1 MPNALVSWFRR
12 RRVARSNRK
21 RASSGSSLM
30 LPPPPLLIIEDPPI
44 PPHPRLPSQRP
55 GRLTPSPSRESL
67 VSATVAATAD
77 SPFFTRLPLEIRRKI
92 LVEAFGA
99 QTVHMDLIYDHPVLQ
114 PPFLQDPS
122 MSSSSEEEEER
133 AGRRRDARRAHG
145 NLNVRLGTGVCDARN
160 LRLDDSRPKEWA
172 WRSSVCHRNPPGRCR
187 PGDEVQPAEDYC
199 RFGQSPWHLTC
210 RHWPGEFPTKCLI
223 GAMGWLCSCRQAYM
237 EGIDVL
243 YATNTFHTASKEM
256 ILSLPSVLLPQRLAS
271 IASVELVWDFAPFPS
286 IHPEVVKP
294 PLSDMAS
301 FRLFLDAVPAT
312 FPAARKLHISLQG
325 RLYPTRTV
333 NGLTSWD
340 SSGGGGGV
348 DDEDRTDEILRPV
361 DELVTRLGPH
371 VTDFSLGI
379 PSSLYQDQRDKAL
392 KNGDPVEQAHRGQ
405 HERHWRPLSS
415 EGGGDDGRTGYWVWL
430 GQKDF
435 TMPYM
440 CTMGEGGF
448 LQDIIG
454 EEDWVLYRVAPN

>member
-30 LPPPPLLIIEDPPI
+30 LPPLLIIDQDPPI
-44 PPHPRLPSQRP
+44 PPHLRLPAQRR

-67 VSATVAATAD
+67 VSATVAATAN
-77 SPFFTRLPLEIRRKI
+77 SAFFTRLPLEIRRKI

-114 PPFLQDPS
+114 QPLLLLQDR
-122 MSSSSEEEEER
+122 SSC
-133 AGRRRDARRAHG
+133 AFGGRYTRRAHG
-145 NLNVRLGTGVCDARN
+145 NLNVRLSTGECDARN

-172 WRSSVCHRNPPGRCR
+172 WRSSVCHRCR
-187 PGDEVQPAEDYC
+187 PGEEVQPAEDYC
-199 RFGQSPWHLTC
+199 RFGQSPWHLMC
-210 RHWPGEFPTKCLI
+210 WHWPGEWPTKCLI

-243 YATNTFHTASKEM
+243 YATNTFHTASKAM
-256 ILSLPSVLLPQRLAS
+256 ILSLPSILLPQRLAS
-271 IASVELVWDFAPFPS
+271 IASVELLWDFAPFPS

-333 NGLTSWD
+333 NGLTRWD
-340 SSGGGGGV
+340 SSL
-348 DDEDRTDEILRPV
+348 DRTDEILRPV
-361 DELVTRLGPH
+361 DELVARLGPH

-379 PSSLYQDQRDKAL
+379 PSSLYQQQRDKAL
-392 KNGDPVEQAHRGQ
+392 KNNDPVEQAHLGQ
-405 HERHWRPLSS
+405 RERHWRPLS
-415 EGGGDDGRTGYWVWL
+415 EGGGGDGGRTGYWVWL
-430 GQKDF
+430 GHKDF
-435 TMPYM
+435 TIPYM
-440 CTMGEGGF
+440 CTMGEGGYA
-448 LQDIIG
+448 DIIG
-454 EEDWVLYRVAPN
+454 EDNWVLYRFSDN

>member
-21 RASSGSSLM
+21 RASSGSSLT
-30 LPPPPLLIIEDPPI
+30 LPPLLIIDDPPI
-44 PPHPRLPSQRP
+44 PPHPRLPSQRR
-55 GRLTPSPSRESL
+55 GRLTPTPSHESL
-67 VSATVAATAD
+67 VAATNAATAD

-99 QTVHMDLIYDHPVLQ
+99 QTVHMDLIYDHPAQQQQQQPLQGVLR
-114 PPFLQDPS
+114 P
-122 MSSSSEEEEER
+122 
-133 AGRRRDARRAHG
+133 RAHG
-145 NLNVRLGTGVCDARN
+145 NLSVRLSTGVCDARN

-187 PGDEVQPAEDYC
+187 PGEEVQPAEDYC
-199 RFGQSPWHLTC
+199 RFGQSPWHYTC
-210 RHWPGEFPTKCLI
+210 RHWPGEFPTKCLV
-223 GAMGWLCSCRQAYM
+223 GAMGWLCSCRQAYI

-256 ILSLPSVLLPQRLAS
+256 ILSLSSILLPQRLAS
-271 IASVELVWDFAPFPS
+271 ITSVELLWDFAPFPS

-333 NGLTSWD
+333 NGLTRWD
-340 SSGGGGGV
+340 SSV
-348 DDEDRTDEILRPV
+348 DRTDEILRPV
-361 DELVTRLGPH
+361 DDLVSRLGPH

-379 PSSLYQDQRDKAL
+379 PSSLYQDQRDRAL
-392 KNGDPVEQAHRGQ
+392 KNGDPVEQAHKGR
-405 HERHWRPLSS
+405 HERHWRPL
-415 EGGGDDGRTGYWVWL
+415 EGDGERRTGYWVWL
-430 GQKDF
+430 GKKDF
-435 TMPYM
+435 TIPYT
-440 CTMGEGGF
+440 CSIGEGAH
-448 LQDIIG
+448 DVIG
-454 EEDWVLYRVAPN
+454 EENWVLYRVSPY

>member
-21 RASSGSSLM
+21 RASSGASLT
-30 LPPPPLLIIEDPPI
+30 LPPPPPLLTIQDPPI
-44 PPHPRLPSQRP
+44 PPHPRLPSQRR

-67 VSATVAATAD
+67 VSATNAAAAD

-99 QTVHMDLIYDHPVLQ
+99 QTVHMDLVYDHPAQPLQ
-114 PPFLQDPS
+114 GR
-122 MSSSSEEEEER
+122 SSES
-133 AGRRRDARRAHG
+133 GRRRDSRRAHG
-145 NLNVRLGTGVCDARN
+145 NFNVRLSTGVCDARN
-160 LRLDDSRPKEWA
+160 LRLDDARPKEWA

-187 PGDEVQPAEDYC
+187 PGEEVQPAEDYC
-199 RFGQSPWHLTC
+199 RFGQSPWHYTC
-210 RHWPGEFPTKCLI
+210 RQWPGEFPTKCLI
-223 GAMGWLCSCRQAYM
+223 GAMGWLCSCRQAYI

-256 ILSLPSVLLPQRLAS
+256 ILGLSSILLPQRLAS
-271 IASVELVWDFAPFPS
+271 ITSVELLWDFAPFPS

-312 FPAARKLHISLQG
+312 LPAVRKLHISLQG

-333 NGLTSWD
+333 NGLTRWD
-340 SSGGGGGV
+340 SSV
-348 DDEDRTDEILRPV
+348 DRTDEILRPV
-361 DELVTRLGPH
+361 DDFVSGLGPR

-379 PSSLYQDQRDKAL
+379 PSSLYQDQRDKAF
-392 KNGDPVEQAHRGQ
+392 KNNEAVEQAHRGR
-405 HERHWRPLSS
+405 HERHWRPL
-415 EGGGDDGRTGYWVWL
+415 EGGGDGLRTGYWVWL
-430 GQKDF
+430 GHKDF
-435 TMPYM
+435 TMPYVCSM
-440 CTMGEGGF
+440 ADGGVM
-448 LQDIIG
+448 QDIIG
-454 EEDWVLYRVAPN
+454 EDNWVLYRILPN